1 MKQKSPPS
9 IVKQQLALDVY
20 LQTLLDDVPD
30 ADANV
35 ELEALARPTEKPVP
49 VVATPPSKILTRVT
63 PPQPVTRPLEQVIA
77 TQKIRPSNTLVAT
90 ENPAKL
96 QALSVMPDWS
106 QYEFQALFFK
116 VDQLILATPLVELAR
131 TIKIDRRPSQIPGQP
146 SWVLG
151 LVDEH
156 DSRIGVLDTSQL
168 IFGKS
173 RARMR
178 NFEDSPASRI
188 LITQDKRWGL
198 ICDEILS
205 IGRVKPYGVRWRT
218 ARQKKPW
225 LIGTVIDELTAIV
238 DVKQLVPH
246 RK

>member
-1 MKQKSPPS
+1 MKQKSPHG
-9 IVKQQLALDVY
+9 IVKQQLALDAY
-20 LQTLLDDVPD
+20 LQTLLDDVPE
-30 ADANV
+30 ADASV
-35 ELEALARPTEKPVP
+35 EAEASPPVKASPVTSVARQPARIFVEALPPAALIAEPKVAKPQTVN
-49 VVATPPSKILTRVT
+49 
-63 PPQPVTRPLEQVIA
+63 PVTALAAV
-77 TQKIRPSNTLVAT
+77 

-96 QALSVMPDWS
+96 QALSVMPEWS

-116 VDQLILATPLVELAR
+116 VDQLILATPLVELSR
-131 TIKIDRRPSQIPGQP
+131 TIKMDRKPSQIPGQP
-146 SWVLG
+146 SWFLG

-156 DSRIGVLDTSQL
+156 DCRIGVLDTNQL

-173 RARMR
+173 RARVR
-178 NFEDSPASRI
+178 NLEDSPASRI

-205 IGRVKPYGVRWRT
+205 IGKIKPDGVRWRT

>member
-1 MKQKSPPS
+1 MKQKSPPG
-9 IVKQQLALDVY
+9 IVKQQLALDAY
-20 LQTLLDDVPD
+20 LQTLLDDVPEAEAGVEAKAPSLD
-30 ADANV
+30 QTSTVTSLVRQPARVVAEPAPLPALPAAPNV
-35 ELEALARPTEKPVP
+35 SKPQIASPVTALA
-49 VVATPPSKILTRVT
+49 A
-63 PPQPVTRPLEQVIA
+63 A
-77 TQKIRPSNTLVAT
+77 

-96 QALSVMPDWS
+96 QALSVMPEWS

-116 VDQLILATPLVELAR
+116 VDQLILATPLIELSR
-131 TIKIDRRPSQIPGQP
+131 TIKMDRKPSQIPGQP
-146 SWVLG
+146 SWFLG

-156 DSRIGVLDTSQL
+156 DCRIGVLDTNQL

-198 ICDEILS
+198 VCDEILS
-205 IGRVKPYGVRWRT
+205 IGKIKPDGVRWRT